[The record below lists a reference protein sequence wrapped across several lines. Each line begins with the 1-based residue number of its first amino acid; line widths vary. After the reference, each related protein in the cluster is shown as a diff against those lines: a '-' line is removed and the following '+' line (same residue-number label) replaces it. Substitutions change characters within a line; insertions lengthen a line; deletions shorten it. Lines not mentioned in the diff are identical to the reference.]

1 MGAGN
6 ATGGAFTQVRQPP
19 ALKPDPNHADDVRA
33 RDRIL
38 GGDRAVAEAVYERH
52 VDSLYEF
59 CFYRVGRDH
68 AQCEDVVQD
77 TFLVAFDKL
86 VDFDGRSSF
95 HTWLCGIAKNKIRA
109 ARRKLR
115 PMRMEDVLAR
125 TDAEIDAI
133 LADVENQPLPD
144 DVLEAAEVRE
154 LVGAT
159 LSSLPPA
166 YRDALVD
173 KYVDGKSVPEM
184 AREAGK
190 GIKAVESTVHRARGA
205 FSRVF
210 QLLARRRGGLA

>member
-1 MGAGN
+1 MKA
-6 ATGGAFTQVRQPP
+6 
-19 ALKPDPNHADDVRA
+19 DPEHADDVRA

-38 GGDRAVAEAVYERH
+38 RGDRAVAEAVYERH
-52 VDSLYEF
+52 VDALYEF
-59 CFYRVGRDH
+59 CFYRVGRNH
-68 AQCEDVVQD
+68 QQCEDVVQD

-109 ARRKLR
+109 GRRKLR
-115 PMRMEDVLAR
+115 PMRMEDVLAGS
-125 TDAEIDAI
+125 DAEIDAI
-133 LADVENQPLPD
+133 LADVENEPLPD
-144 DVLEAAEVRE
+144 EVLDAAETRE

-166 YRDALVD
+166 YRAALVD

-184 AREAGK
+184 ARASGK
-190 GIKAVESTVHRARGA
+190 GVKAVESTVHRARSA